1 MASIPEMYT
10 REMHTNFEY
19 LACWLPS
26 TRMAVGDV
34 GILSGHRFRK
44 LTTLAELG
52 IPFTRN
58 GDSPFTDINY
68 ASADCVAVDTGARLG
83 SSAEDALCDVS
94 VTFARDGATLFQAA
108 GCVQETVGNLPGLE
122 SALRAR
128 HGSGD
133 WRLEYVVVTE
143 VVRTGPTVILV
154 AERKGARLDLQVS
167 TAALTSPLPFARA
180 TAKYAVAR
188 RQGIAAEVLV
198 PDGATPLFN
207 AVQLRKRPL
216 RGYDLVFR
224 DDDDEL
230 AGGGGGG
237 GSEGE
242 GGGWDADEWGEGDE
256 PDETELVRVSWADLG
271 EDGTGTSEGV

>member
-10 REMHTNFEY
+10 REMHRNVEY

-26 TRMAVGDV
+26 TRVAVGDV
-34 GILSGHRFRK
+34 GVLEGHRFRRV
-44 LTTLAELG
+44 TSLAELG
-52 IPFTRN
+52 IAFARDE
-58 GDSPFTDINY
+58 DSPVADINY

-83 SSAEDALCDVS
+83 SSAADALCDVS

-108 GCVQETVGNLPGLE
+108 GCVQEAVGSLAALE

-128 HGSGD
+128 HESGD
-133 WRLEYVVVTE
+133 WRLEHVVVTE

-154 AERKGARLDLQVS
+154 AERKGARLDLRVS
-167 TAALTSPLPFARA
+167 TAALTSPLPFAGAAARCE
-180 TAKYAVAR
+180 VAR
-188 RQGIAAEVLV
+188 RQGIAAEVVV

-230 AGGGGGG
+230 AGGG
-237 GSEGE
+237 EAD
-242 GGGWDADEWGEGDE
+242 GWDE
-256 PDETELVRVSWADLG
+256 PDETELVRVTWADPG
-271 EDGTGTSEGV
+271 PERDGSGVAEGV